1 MLTDAKKV
9 TKTDKSLV
17 IDRYKIRRWMKKM
30 MNLLRVRRNQE
41 VSRYLTSVYF
51 DSKQC
56 KLKVEKVIN
65 GRVQTVNSKEDLYVL
80 IEVGYY
86 YERLLRDNLR

>member
-1 MLTDAKKV
+1 MMRVLDHGYLKRIKW
-9 TKTDKSLV
+9 KTED
-17 IDRYKIRRWMKKM
+17 KM
-30 MNLLRVRRNQE
+30 MNLLHVRRKQE
-41 VSRYLTSVYF
+41 VSRNLISVYF

-65 GRVQTVNSKEDLYVL
+65 GRVQTVNSKEDLYLL